1 MSLSFD
7 CHLPDIFCVL
17 QEEKA
22 ERAEAERMR
31 RKQAKQKAKDRLR
44 TEKEKAAAEREAK
57 QKADLEEA
65 QKAATASKE
74 RDELERCCP
83 CPFPCNIFL
92 TEAPLAPFP
101 AIHQRSNT
109 LEDPAMH
116 ASDCLC
122 YALECTRPWL
132 LGLSLT
138 WPYAEQEAE
147 G

>member
-1 MSLSFD
+1 MSLLFGYHSRGIL
-7 CHLPDIFCVL
+7 CAI

-57 QKADLEEA
+57 QKANLEEA

-83 CPFPCNIFL
+83 
-92 TEAPLAPFP
+92 APLLHLVSDRDSP
-101 AIHQRSNT
+101 T
-109 LEDPAMH
+109 L
-116 ASDCLC
+116 
-122 YALECTRPWL
+122 
-132 LGLSLT
+132 
-138 WPYAEQEAE
+138 
-147 G
+147 